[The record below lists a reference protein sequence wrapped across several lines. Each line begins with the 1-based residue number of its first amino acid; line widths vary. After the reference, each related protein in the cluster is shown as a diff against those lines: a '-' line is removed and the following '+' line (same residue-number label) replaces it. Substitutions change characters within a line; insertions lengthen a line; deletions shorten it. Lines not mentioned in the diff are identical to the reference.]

1 MVNLFICIAVLLA
14 GVAVGFATKKKMLL
28 QVMPTFTW
36 FTLMTLPF
44 IFTRDFFSLSTQ
56 IAQSTGILIIATA
69 LGLGDV
75 FALKIKTSQ
84 RISATHKLYKQSS
97 ILIFIISGLVVV
109 VPLCH
114 FFLVGSIP
122 IFDQV
127 FRGMSPTAISIKRED
142 FVKLL
147 DVPYL
152 VKVLFNWVP
161 SVFGPICVTWFWA
174 NSRKLVSIGLFIWV
188 LFYSVTS
195 SASGPIFLFIWTL
208 VFTSSYAVFRR
219 RFIGNLLAVGISG
232 ALLFCVASGVWLG
245 STAIHIASH
254 CLDSSFKTYT
264 PGDVFRGCQ
273 NEPGVWINPV
283 VNRAG
288 YRIFLTPVEV
298 SNHWYDYF
306 DGNPSE
312 KRNFLDIFERT
323 NSKQASNKVGVWAYT
338 NRFPGSYGKT
348 ISANGSIDAD
358 AFSIGGPLAIT
369 IVAILLLLI
378 RVLISISF
386 SEDLLLVKILEGV
399 GLAQLAFM
407 PSSAPLQA
415 ILLPQGLGLILFLLV
430 VLRRKS
436 LWATFTLRFT

>member
-1 MVNLFICIAVLLA
+1 M
-14 GVAVGFATKKKMLL
+14 AVGFATKKKMLL
-28 QVMPTFTW
+28 QVVPTFTW
-36 FTLMTLPF
+36 FALMTLPF
-44 IFTRDFFSLSTQ
+44 IFTRDFFSVSTQ
-56 IAQSTGILIIATA
+56 VAQSAGILIIATA
-69 LGLGDV
+69 LSFGDTV
-75 FALKIKTSQ
+75 ATNIKFTQ
-84 RISATHKLYKQSS
+84 RFTDLPASHKPSS
-97 ILIFIISGLVVV
+97 ILIFIFSGLVVI

-122 IFDQV
+122 IFDQI
-127 FRGMSPTAISIKRED
+127 FHGMSPNAVSVERED

-152 VKVLFNWVP
+152 IKVLFNWVP
-161 SVFGPICVTWFWA
+161 SVFGPICVTWFWV
-174 NSRKLVSIGLFIWV
+174 NHRKFISVGLFIWV
-188 LFYSVTS
+188 LFYSITS
-195 SASGPIFLFIWTL
+195 SASGPIFLLIWTL
-208 VFTSSYAVFRR
+208 VFTASYAVFRGR
-219 RFIGNLLAVGISG
+219 SIGNLLAVGISG

-245 STAIHIASH
+245 STATHIASD

-273 NEPGVWINPV
+273 NEPGVWINPI

-306 DGNPSE
+306 DGDPSE

-338 NRFPGSYGKT
+338 DRFPGSYGKT

-358 AFSIGGPLAIT
+358 AFSLGGLLAIA
-369 IVAILLLLI
+369 IVALLLLI
-378 RVLISISF
+378 IRVFISVSY
-386 SEDLLLVKILEGV
+386 SGDLLLAKILEGV

-415 ILLPQGLGLILFLLV
+415 ILLPQGLALILFLLL
-430 VLRRKS
+430 VLRGKS
-436 LWATFTLRFT
+436 LWAAFYTKVN

>member
-1 MVNLFICIAVLLA
+1 MTTVFICFSVLLT
-14 GVAVGFATKKKMLL
+14 GIAVGFATKKKMLL
-28 QVMPTFTW
+28 QVIPTLTW
-36 FTLMTLPF
+36 FALIVLPF
-44 IFTRDFFSLSTQ
+44 IFTRNFFPASSQVAQ
-56 IAQSTGILIIATA
+56 IAGILLITIA
-69 LGLGDV
+69 LGFGDTV
-75 FALKIKTSQ
+75 ALKIKLTQKKIDCS
-84 RISATHKLYKQSS
+84 TPHKPSS
-97 ILIFIISGLVVV
+97 TLIFLISGLVAI

-114 FFLVGSIP
+114 FYLVGSIP
-122 IFDQV
+122 IFDQT
-127 FRGMSPTAISIKRED
+127 FRGMSPNAVSAERED

-161 SVFGPICVTWFWA
+161 SVFGPICVTWFWV
-174 NSRKLVSIGLFIWV
+174 NQRKFLSASLFIWV
-188 LFYSVTS
+188 LIYSITS

-208 VFTSSYAVFRR
+208 VFTTSYAILRGR
-219 RFIGNLLAVGISG
+219 PLGNLFAVGISG

-245 STAIHIASH
+245 STAIRIAAD

-273 NEPGVWINPV
+273 NEPGVWINPII
-283 VNRAG
+283 NRAG

-338 NRFPGSYGKT
+338 ERFPGSYGKT

-358 AFSIGGPLAIT
+358 AFSLGGIPAIA
-369 IVAILLLLI
+369 IVALLLMII
-378 RVLISISF
+378 RVFISISF
-386 SEDLLLVKILEGV
+386 SGDLLLAKILEGV

-415 ILLPQGLGLILFLLV
+415 ILLPQGLGLILFLLL
-430 VLRRKS
+430 VLRGKGLWTAFKS
-436 LWATFTLRFT
+436 KIS